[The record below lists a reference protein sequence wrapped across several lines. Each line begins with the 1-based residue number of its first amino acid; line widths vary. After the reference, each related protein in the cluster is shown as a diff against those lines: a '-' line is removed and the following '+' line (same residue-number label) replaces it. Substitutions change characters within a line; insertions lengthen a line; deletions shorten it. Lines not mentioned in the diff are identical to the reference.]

1 MDNNDQVIALVSE
14 FSLADLYTMA
24 IEADKQYIRANYDL
38 NNNFGVKAAIPGEEE
53 RAKEEVNKLRQ
64 YSELLKCAYRVK
76 LATQMERARE
86 IIDKVPTL

>member
-1 MDNNDQVIALVSE
+1 MNNDEHVIALVNE

-38 NNNFGVKAAIPGEEE
+38 NNNFGVKADIPGEEE
-53 RAKEEVNKLRQ
+53 RAMEEVNKLRQ
-64 YSELLKCAYRVK
+64 YSKLLQSAYNIK
-76 LATQMERARE
+76 LATQMERAKE